1 MFLNDSKFEIS
12 QLAGLND
19 VEDGLGMVTI
29 DKTDTGEAT
38 GKLDRP
44 GQLRL
49 LVVFDALL
57 REGGVAKAAAGLGL
71 QSPAVS
77 RILAQ
82 LREMYGDPLFTRTA
96 KGLIPTPFAEG
107 LRLRLRALAAE
118 TEQLIA
124 GPLVTSPQT
133 RAGADDGWSRSPLIV
148 APPLAVR
155 PSVLLQGQPTPED
168 FARKLARIG
177 HNAEPQARLAKYIAI
192 SGSGAGRCRPLTLE
206 EAEDALAIILDGEAD
221 PVQVGALLA
230 TMQYRGVTAAEMAG
244 FTQALRRHIGAHDP
258 TDGLAD
264 LDWPTY
270 LSPKLKTP
278 PWFLHAARLV
288 ARAGYRVML
297 HGHYGQGPD
306 AGKLELAAETAGIPV
321 CASLAE
327 AKSALA
333 ARSIAY
339 LPIGA
344 ASMQIQ
350 RLFGLYSLLEM
361 RLPLNAVVHL
371 LNPMGAQASL
381 LGVAMPSRRDVL
393 RDTAILLGIR
403 NLSILGSNRDFAE
416 FTPFRATTLF
426 RLVDGEPTD
435 TRVVARRTVTA
446 TPPPPAYT
454 SREYWQAV
462 WTGAARDDVAEAI
475 IVDTAAAALLTIPAC
490 PAGTFELARALAM
503 TLWQSRNSTKS
514 AAIDRLGSKMSS

>member
-1 MFLNDSKFEIS
+1 MKDREAVRKEGGGVSDP
-12 QLAGLND
+12 AGR
-19 VEDGLGMVTI
+19 
-29 DKTDTGEAT
+29 
-38 GKLDRP
+38 LDRP

-57 REGGVAKAAAGLGL
+57 REGSVAKAAAGLGL

-77 RILAQ
+77 RMLAQ
-82 LREMYGDPLFTRTA
+82 LRELYGDPLFTRTA
-96 KGLIPTPFAEG
+96 KGLVPTRFAEG

-118 TEQLIA
+118 TEQL
-124 GPLVTSPQT
+124 VTAPMAAAPAART
-133 RAGADDGWSRSPLIV
+133 TIDDDWIRPPLIS

-155 PSVLLQGQPTPED
+155 PSVLLQGQPTPDD

-177 HNAEPQARLAKYIAI
+177 HNADPQRRLAKYIAT
-192 SGSGAGRCRPLTLE
+192 SGSGVGRSRPLARE

-244 FTQALRRHIGAHDP
+244 FIEALRRHIGAYDVS
-258 TDGLAD
+258 DGHAD
-264 LDWPTY
+264 LDWPAY

-288 ARAGYRVML
+288 AMAGYRVLL

-321 CASLAE
+321 CASLGE
-327 AKSALA
+327 AKAALA
-333 ARSIAY
+333 AGSIAY
-339 LPIGA
+339 LPIGG
-344 ASMQIQ
+344 ASTQIQ

-371 LNPMGAQASL
+371 LNPLGAAASL
-381 LGVAMPSRRDVL
+381 LGVAMPSRRDML
-393 RDTAILLGIR
+393 RDTAMLLGAR
-403 NLSILGSNRDFAE
+403 ALSILGNNRDFAE

-426 RLVDGEPTD
+426 RLVDGEPMD
-435 TRVVARRTVTA
+435 TRIVARRAIATA
-446 TPPPPAYT
+446 PPPAAYT

-462 WTGAARDDVAEAI
+462 WTGAARDEVAEAI
-475 IVDTAAAALLTIPAC
+475 VVDTAAAALLTIPTC
-490 PAGTFELARALAM
+490 PAATFEAARREAAD
-503 TLWQSRNSTKS
+503 LWQGRNSTNP
-514 AAIDRLGSKMSS
+514 R